1 MSDNTPN
8 PKSLG
13 NRVGSVQC
21 ENTTLHLLKANDFVA
36 KSIRDRLKDV
46 CVINVCSSP
55 GSGKTTLMQETGKRL
70 SKELTMAVLVGDP
83 ETERDAIRMRDVGI
97 NALQIVTGGMCHI
110 EAQMILQALDHIDTE
125 GTDLLF
131 IENVGN
137 LLCPSA
143 FDLGEDYR
151 VTLLATTEGDDK
163 PKKYPRMFLTSELM
177 LVSKA
182 DLLPYVP
189 FSVDAV
195 TKDAREVNPN
205 LEVITIS
212 TLKGDG
218 LDSWCDWLKK
228 KVQLKK
234 NQQKGAATSLPA
246 KE

>member
-1 MSDNTPN
+1 MSTAN

-21 ENTTLHLLKANDFVA
+21 DNTTLHLLKANDFVA
-36 KSIRDRLKDV
+36 KAIRDRLKNV

-70 SKELTMAVLVGDP
+70 AQDLNISILVGDP
-83 ETERDAIRMRDVGI
+83 ETERDAIRMREAGI

-110 EAQMILQALDHIDTE
+110 EAQMILQALDHINLD
-125 GTDLLF
+125 GVDLLF

-151 VTLLATTEGDDK
+151 VTLLASTEGDDK

-189 FSVDAV
+189 FSVEAV

-205 LEVITIS
+205 LEVMTIS
-212 TLKGDG
+212 TLNGDG
-218 LDSWCDWLKK
+218 IDEWCQWLKE
-228 KVQLKK
+228 KVRLKK
-234 NQQKGAATSLPA
+234 ESALQES
-246 KE
+246 

>member
-1 MSDNTPN
+1 MASN

-13 NRVGSVQC
+13 NRVGSLQC
-21 ENTTLHLLKANDFVA
+21 DNTTLHLLKANDFVA
-36 KSIRDRLKDV
+36 NAIRERLKNV

-70 SKELTMAVLVGDP
+70 GKDLKISVLVGDP
-83 ETERDAIRMRDVGI
+83 ETDRDAVRMKEVGL

-110 EAQMILQALDHIDTE
+110 EAQMILQALDHIDLE
-125 GTDLLF
+125 DTDLLF

-189 FSVDAV
+189 FTVENV

-205 LEVITIS
+205 IEVLTIS
-212 TLKGDG
+212 TTNGEGIDQ
-218 LDSWCDWLKK
+218 WCEWLKERVKAK
-228 KVQLKK
+228 KA
-234 NQQKGAATSLPA
+234 NEA
-246 KE
+246 E

>member
-1 MSDNTPN
+1 MASN

-13 NRVGSVQC
+13 NRVGSLQC
-21 ENTTLHLLKANDFVA
+21 DNTTLHLLKANDFVA
-36 KSIRDRLKDV
+36 NAIRERLKNV

-70 SKELTMAVLVGDP
+70 GKDLKIAVLVGDP
-83 ETERDAIRMRDVGI
+83 ETDRDAVRMKEAGL

-110 EAQMILQALDHIDTE
+110 EAQMILQSLDHLDLE

-189 FSVDAV
+189 FTVANV

-205 LEVITIS
+205 LEVLTIS
-212 TLKGDG
+212 TLNGEGIDQ
-218 LDSWCDWLKK
+218 WCEWLKERVK
-228 KVQLKK
+228 EKQA
-234 NQQKGAATSLPA
+234 NQA
-246 KE
+246 E

>member
-1 MSDNTPN
+1 MSTNTQN

-21 ENTTLHLLKANDFVA
+21 DNTTLHLLKANDYVA
-36 KSIRDRLKDV
+36 NAIRERLKDV
-46 CVINVCSSP
+46 CIINVCSSP
-55 GSGKTTLMQETGKRL
+55 GSGKTTLLQEIGKRL
-70 SKELTMAVLVGDP
+70 GKELNISVLVGDP
-83 ETERDAIRMRDVGI
+83 ETERDAVRMREVGI

-110 EAQMILQALDHIDTE
+110 EAQMILQALDHINLD

-151 VTLLATTEGDDK
+151 VTLIATTEGDDK

-177 LVSKA
+177 LVSKS

-189 FSVDAV
+189 FSIEAV

-205 LEVITIS
+205 LEVQTIS
-212 TLKGDG
+212 TLNGEGIDE
-218 LDSWCDWLKK
+218 WCQWLKE
-228 KVQLKK
+228 KVQLKEEAA
-234 NQQKGAATSLPA
+234 QQK
-246 KE
+246 

>member
-1 MSDNTPN
+1 MSN

-13 NRVGSVQC
+13 NRVGSLAC
-21 ENTTLHLLKANDFVA
+21 DNTTLHLLKANDFVA
-36 KSIRDRLKDV
+36 KAIRERLKDV

-70 SKELTMAVLVGDP
+70 SGSLNMAVLVGDP
-83 ETERDAIRMRDVGI
+83 ETERDAIRMREAGV

-110 EAQMILQALDHIDTE
+110 EAQMILQALDHIDLE
-125 GTDLLF
+125 GVDVLF

-177 LVSKA
+177 LVSKS

-195 TKDAREVNPN
+195 TIDAREVNPN
-205 LEVITIS
+205 IEVQTIS
-212 TLKGDG
+212 TLNGEG
-218 LDSWCDWLKK
+218 IEAWCNWIKD

-234 NQQKGAATSLPA
+234 EQATTV
-246 KE
+246 

>member
-1 MSDNTPN
+1 MSTAN

-21 ENTTLHLLKANDFVA
+21 DNTTLHLLKANDFVA
-36 KSIRDRLKDV
+36 KAIRDRLKNV

-70 SKELTMAVLVGDP
+70 AQDLNISILVGDP
-83 ETERDAIRMRDVGI
+83 ETERDAIRMREAGI

-110 EAQMILQALDHIDTE
+110 EAQMILQALDHINLD
-125 GTDLLF
+125 GVDLLF

-151 VTLLATTEGDDK
+151 VTLLASTEGDDK

-189 FSVDAV
+189 FSVEAV

-205 LEVITIS
+205 LEVMTIS
-212 TLKGDG
+212 TLNGDG
-218 LDSWCDWLKK
+218 IDEWCQWLKE
-228 KVQLKK
+228 KVRLKK
-234 NQQKGAATSLPA
+234 ESALQKS
-246 KE
+246 